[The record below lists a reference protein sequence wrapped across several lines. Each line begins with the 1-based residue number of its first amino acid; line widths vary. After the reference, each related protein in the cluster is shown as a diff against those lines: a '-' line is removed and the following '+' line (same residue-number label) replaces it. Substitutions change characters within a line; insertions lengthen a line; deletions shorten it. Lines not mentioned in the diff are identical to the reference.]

1 MFPYL
6 KRTYVHAVTLS
17 RGTLLGVDF
26 WHDSLNF
33 TKFPSKHV
41 ELWEFILGVVVVTTD
56 QNDTYI

>member
-1 MFPYL
+1 M
-6 KRTYVHAVTLS
+6 HGVTLP
-17 RGTLLGVDF
+17 RGILLGVNV

-41 ELWEFILGVVVVTTD
+41 ELWEFILGVVLVTAD